1 LFKGYGAKVGLGNMR
16 VKAENRMLTSN
27 GTSLWKQYN
36 ARNPDNIIRP
46 FLEIVIDIQQYK
58 TKVDE
63 YFLVSDNLFK

>member
-1 LFKGYGAKVGLGNMR
+1 MIAKTAPFHNIE
-16 VKAENRMLTSN
+16 KSN